1 MECYEEE
8 EQQKNPQRNTVVNRS
23 KEFEMNK
30 TVETPGAVVLQ
41 KIHEKTWMIKHHR
54 KSERR

>member
-8 EQQKNPQRNTVVNRS
+8 EKQKNPPRNTVVNRS

-30 TVETPGAVVLQ
+30 IFKRDDIETAHNI
-41 KIHEKTWMIKHHR
+41 KIIRNEETGKMQARI
-54 KSERR
+54 